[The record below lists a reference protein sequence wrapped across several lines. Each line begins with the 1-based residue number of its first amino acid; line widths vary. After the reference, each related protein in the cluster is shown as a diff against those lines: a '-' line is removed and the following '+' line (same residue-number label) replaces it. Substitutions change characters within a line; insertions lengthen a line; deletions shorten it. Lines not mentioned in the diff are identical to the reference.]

1 MQLNRTGIGLI
12 AFFGLAGAAFAIV
25 PILAGVPGEVAAI
38 LASIGVI
45 WVLVAG
51 GLLWYARRQKRK
63 AAHQDWVFQQGLRG
77 TATVLAASSHA
88 EVNEMPLMS
97 LRLDLAVPGLGTRE
111 VKRRRDHAR
120 LRRLADGA
128 GAGPAGLRQPRGR
141 RRLRPRLVSRTDP

>member
-1 MQLNRTGIGLI
+1 MQLNKVGIGLI

-25 PILAGVPGEVAAI
+25 PILIGVPGEVAGI

-51 GLLWYARRQKRK
+51 GLLWYAKRQERK
-63 AAHQDWVFQQGLRG
+63 AAHQDWVFRQGLRG

-97 LRLDLAVPGLGTRE
+97 LRLDLDVPGFGTRE
-111 VKRRRDHAR
+111 VKRREIMPVFAATRMEPG
-120 LRRLADGA
+120 LVLPVYVNPEDGDDFV
-128 GAGPAGLRQPRGR
+128 
-141 RRLRPRLVSRTDP
+141 LVW